1 LFEDADKPLAGGE
14 FLAFF
19 VDFAVLVRKLVFEV

>member
-1 LFEDADKPLAGGE
+1 LLEDTDKPFAGGE

-19 VDFAVLVRKLVFEV
+19 VDFAVLVDKLVFEV